1 MFFFSEN
8 YTKKENEFVLQG
20 NFGRF
25 ENRIGSS
32 SREVGAA
39 AAALMHRAN
48 WHAFTLLIDTTL
60 LPLTHFLQTNQP
72 TLTPRAIIHL
82 PTNDK
87 TLRLRLRRVA
97 EEGGSGGIVVM
108 ACDLNNARKILS
120 AADKFEMLAGRFL
133 WLWLDLKAELRPNEP
148 NIINSPSIIHSSRT
162 VAIANPNENL
172 PPRATNLVV
181 SDDQPLV
188 PPLNSLPSLTD
199 DIHRLQEYRWRGEK
213 IVSKREDR
221 TFNFD
226 DEEDTRFTN
235 DRELNSKNFMPV
247 GMLALRPSGIKIM
260 GGDTIL
266 SRMLRETSQALD
278 ATFVELKSRLSR
290 MRELQLREHFIPECF
305 PDRKAKFMTSDVR
318 QNVSATLTS
327 KLRGFMKQLSRDKAE
342 FQLLN
347 LQAIRFPGNKTQLRS
362 RTQSKKYLYLLLNG
376 KTIGSI

>member
-1 MFFFSEN
+1 MSCKH
-8 YTKKENEFVLQG
+8 TGMKDIISRLQG
-20 NFGRF
+20 NLGRF

-32 SREVGAA
+32 PKEIGAA

-60 LPLTHFLQTNQP
+60 LPITHLLRTNQP

-82 PTNDK
+82 PTNDR

-108 ACDLNNARKILS
+108 ACDLSNARKILG
-120 AADKFEMLAGRFL
+120 AAGKFEMLSGRFL

-148 NIINSPSIIHSSRT
+148 NIISSVIPGTRAAAAAAAAAT
-162 VAIANPNENL
+162 NENL
-172 PPRATNLVV
+172 PLLERTINLASTN
-181 SDDQPLV
+181 DERP
-188 PPLNSLPSLTD
+188 PPLMSSLPSLAN
-199 DIHRLQEYRWRGEK
+199 DIHRLQEYRWQDEK
-213 IVSKREDR
+213 IVTKREDR
-221 TFNFD
+221 GFNFD
-226 DEEDTRFTN
+226 DEEDARLVS

-278 ATFVELKSRLSR
+278 ETFQETKQRLGR
-290 MRELQLREHFIPECF
+290 MREPQLKEHFVPECF
-305 PDRKAKFMTSDVR
+305 PDRNAKFMTSDAR
-318 QNVSATLTS
+318 ENVSAILTS
-327 KLRGFMKQLSRDKAE
+327 KLRRSVRQISKDKAE

-347 LQAIRFPGNKTQLRS
+347 LQAVRFPGNKTQLRFN
-362 RTQSKKYLYLLLNG
+362 L
-376 KTIGSI
+376 TINISTCRARRRNN